1 MSSPVIR
8 VPLTNAA
15 ALTRRRS
22 LNRRDYRRQI
32 RFGDLADT
40 DL

>member
-15 ALTRRRS
+15 A